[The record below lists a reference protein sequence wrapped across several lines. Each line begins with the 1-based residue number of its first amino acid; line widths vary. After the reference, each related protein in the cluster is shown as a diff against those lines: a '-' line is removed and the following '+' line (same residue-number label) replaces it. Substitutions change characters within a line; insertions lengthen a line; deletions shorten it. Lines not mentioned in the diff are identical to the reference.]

1 MSEIWEL
8 IDVNKKKTGILFKRE
23 NAEQIPKGL
32 YHLVVDV
39 WTKNGNGEIL
49 LTQRHPSKNY
59 GLLWECTGGSVVA
72 GEESIEGAIR
82 ELREETGLTA
92 TPDQLI
98 YLGDTRKSN
107 WIVETYL
114 YITQETAPK
123 LCLQAEEV
131 VDAKFVSLSEME
143 QLKEKIVDSVW
154 ERFVQFRSYF

>member
-1 MSEIWEL
+1 MSEVWEL
-8 IDVNKKKTGILFKRE
+8 VDVNKKKTGILFKRE
-23 NAEQIPKGL
+23 SAEQIPKGL
-32 YHLVVDV
+32 YHLVVDI

-92 TPDQLI
+92 TPEQLI

-114 YITQETAPK
+114 YVTQETASK

-131 VDAKFVSLSEME
+131 VAAKFVPLSEME
-143 QLKEKIVDSVW
+143 DLKDEIVDSVW
-154 ERFVQFRSYF
+154 ERFVHFRFCF